1 MIHQQLAEFHR
12 QGFSFE
18 LKKKIGMA
26 LTASNFFN
34 LTESFYVSNA
44 IIYARLIEIEIE
56 IWTIATRRLN

>member
-18 LKKKIGMA
+18 LKKIGMA

-56 IWTIATRRLN
+56 IWTIATRRPN

>member
-18 LKKKIGMA
+18 LKKIGMA